1 MATVKV
7 RLGLPSEEGRHG
19 TVFYQVTHR
28 GMTRQIMTPV
38 RLAAEDWDA
47 AGCRVKARAGHAED
61 GAPVPRGGR
70 DRMEPSSPQDR
81 IDSGLVRLRLII
93 KHLDGLRKD
102 YSVDDIIY
110 RYESGKECASV
121 LSFMDARIAELTA
134 AGRQGTA
141 RNYTRA
147 KDSLARYLGGNDI
160 PFISLTADFVAG
172 YALYLKKRGVVR
184 NSVSFYMRILRAVY
198 NSAVRHLLVEQAYPF
213 SDVYTGVDR
222 TRKRAVGE
230 TVVSRLFRLDLSR
243 SASLTLARDMFLFS
257 YCTRGMAFVD
267 MAYLRKTDIR
277 GGSIHYIRRKTGQ
290 PLCVRMEPCIRQIV
304 DRYADRSEVYVF
316 PILKSEDPEKTYARY
331 QVALNYYNR
340 QLKQLG
346 RMLHLDSGLTSYVAR
361 HSWATAAR
369 NHNIPVSVIS
379 AAMGHQSEKTTQ
391 IYLAMLED
399 SVIDS
404 ANQEIISCIK

>member
-1 MATVKV
+1 MATVNV
-7 RLGLPSEEGRHG
+7 MLDPPVAGQGYG
-19 TVFYQVTHR
+19 TIVYSVTHQCR
-28 GMTRQIMTPV
+28 TVRIGTSI
-38 RLAAEDWDA
+38 RLAAGDWDVS
-47 AGCRVKARAGHAED
+47 GCRVMT
-61 GAPVPRGGR
+61 GGMQR
-70 DRMEPSSPQDR
+70 LQDR
-81 IDSGLVRLRLII
+81 IDSGLVRLRMII
-93 KHLDGLRKD
+93 WYLDGMRRE
-102 YSVDDIIY
+102 YTVDDIVY
-110 RYESGKECASV
+110 RYGLQEDRATV
-121 LSFMDARIAELTA
+121 MSFMDARIGQLISS
-134 AGRQGTA
+134 GRLGTA
-141 RNYTRA
+141 RNYIRA
-147 KDSLARYLGGNDI
+147 RNSLARYLGGNDI

-267 MAYLRKTDIR
+267 MAYLRKDDIR

-404 ANQEIISCIK
+404 ANQEIISYIK

>member
-19 TVFYQVTHR
+19 TVFYRVTHR

-38 RLAAEDWDA
+38 RLAAEDWDVS
-47 AGCRVKARAGHAED
+47 GCRVMT
-61 GAPVPRGGR
+61 GGMQR
-70 DRMEPSSPQDR
+70 LQDR
-81 IDSGLVRLRLII
+81 IDSGLVRLRMII
-93 KHLDGLRKD
+93 WYLDGMRRE
-102 YSVDDIIY
+102 YTVDDIVY
-110 RYESGKECASV
+110 RYGLQEDRATV
-121 LSFMDARIAELTA
+121 MSFMDARIGQLISS
-134 AGRQGTA
+134 GRLGTA
-141 RNYTRA
+141 RNYIRA
-147 KDSLARYLGGNDI
+147 RNSLARYLGGNDI

-267 MAYLRKTDIR
+267 MAYLRKDDIR
-277 GGSIHYIRRKTGQ
+277 GGSIHYVRRKTGQ

-404 ANQEIISCIK
+404 ANQEIISCLK

>member
-1 MATVKV
+1 MATVNV
-7 RLGLPSEEGRHG
+7 MLDPPVAGQGYG
-19 TVFYQVTHR
+19 TIVYSVTHQCR
-28 GMTRQIMTPV
+28 TVRIGTSI
-38 RLAAEDWDA
+38 RLAAGDWDVS
-47 AGCRVKARAGHAED
+47 GCRVMT
-61 GAPVPRGGR
+61 GGMQR
-70 DRMEPSSPQDR
+70 LQDR
-81 IDSGLVRLRLII
+81 IDSGLVRLRMII
-93 KHLDGLRKD
+93 WYLDGMRRE
-102 YSVDDIIY
+102 YTVDDIVY
-110 RYESGKECASV
+110 RYGHQEDRATV
-121 LSFMDARIAELTA
+121 MSFMDARIGQLISS
-134 AGRQGTA
+134 GRLGTA
-141 RNYTRA
+141 RNYIRA
-147 KDSLARYLGGNDI
+147 RNSLAQYLGPADVT
-160 PFISLTADFVAG
+160 FVSMTKDFVSG
-172 YALYLKKRGVVR
+172 YGAFLQRRGLVR
-184 NSVSFYMRILRAVY
+184 NSISFYMRIWRAVY
-198 NSAVRHLLVEQAYPF
+198 NLAVKNLFVEQAYPF

-267 MAYLRKTDIR
+267 MAYLRKDDIR
-277 GGSIHYIRRKTGQ
+277 GGSIHYVRRKTGQ
-290 PLCVRMEPCIRQIV
+290 PLCVRMEPCIRHIV

-404 ANQEIISCIK
+404 ANQEIISCLK

>member
-7 RLGLPSEEGRHG
+7 RLGLPSEVGRHG
-19 TVFYQVTHR
+19 TVFYRVTHR

-47 AGCRVKARAGHAED
+47 AGCRVMT
-61 GAPVPRGGR
+61 GGMQR
-70 DRMEPSSPQDR
+70 LQDR
-81 IDSGLVRLRLII
+81 IDSGLVRLRMII
-93 KHLDGLRKD
+93 WYLDGMRRE
-102 YSVDDIIY
+102 YTVDDIVY
-110 RYESGKECASV
+110 RYGLQEDRATV
-121 LSFMDARIAELTA
+121 MSFMDARIGQLISS
-134 AGRQGTA
+134 GRLGTA
-141 RNYTRA
+141 RNYIRA
-147 KDSLARYLGGNDI
+147 RNSLARYLGGNDI

-267 MAYLRKTDIR
+267 MAYLRKDDIR

>member
-1 MATVKV
+1 MATVNV
-7 RLGLPSEEGRHG
+7 MLDPPVAGQGYG
-19 TVFYQVTHR
+19 TIVYSVTHQCR
-28 GMTRQIMTPV
+28 TVRIGTSI
-38 RLAAEDWDA
+38 RLAAGDWDVS
-47 AGCRVKARAGHAED
+47 GCRVMT
-61 GAPVPRGGR
+61 GGMQR
-70 DRMEPSSPQDR
+70 LQDR
-81 IDSGLVRLRLII
+81 IDSGLVRLRMII
-93 KHLDGLRKD
+93 WYLDGMRRE
-102 YSVDDIIY
+102 YTVDDIVY
-110 RYESGKECASV
+110 RYGLQEDRATV
-121 LSFMDARIAELTA
+121 MSFMDARIGQLISS
-134 AGRQGTA
+134 GRLGTA
-141 RNYTRA
+141 RNYIRA
-147 KDSLARYLGGNDI
+147 RNSLAQYLGPADVT
-160 PFISLTADFVAG
+160 FVSMTKDFVSG
-172 YALYLKKRGVVR
+172 YGAFLQRRGLVR
-184 NSVSFYMRILRAVY
+184 NSISFYMRIWRAVY
-198 NSAVRHLLVEQAYPF
+198 NLAVKNLFVEQAYPF

-267 MAYLRKTDIR
+267 MAYLRKDDIR
-277 GGSIHYIRRKTGQ
+277 GGSIHYVRRKTGQ
-290 PLCVRMEPCIRQIV
+290 PLCVRMEPCIRQIL

-404 ANQEIISCIK
+404 ANQEIISYIK

>member
-7 RLGLPSEEGRHG
+7 RLGLPSEGGRQG

-28 GMTRQIMTPV
+28 SRTRRISTSI

-47 AGCRVKARAGHAED
+47 AGCGVKARAGHAED
-61 GAPVPRGGR
+61 GAPVLRGGR
-70 DRMEPSSPQDR
+70 YRMEPSSLQDR
-81 IDSGLVRLRLII
+81 IDSGLVRLRLITR
-93 KHLDGLRKD
+93 HLDRLRKD
-102 YSVDDIIY
+102 YSIDDIIH
-110 RYESGKECASV
+110 RYESGNGCASV
-121 LSFMDARIAELTA
+121 LSFMDARIAELSA
-134 AGRQGTA
+134 AGKQGTA

-147 KDSLARYLGGNDI
+147 KDSLARYLGGDDI

-172 YALYLKKRGVVR
+172 YGLYLEKRGVVR

-267 MAYLRKTDIR
+267 MAYLRKDDIR
-277 GGSIHYIRRKTGQ
+277 GGSIHYVRRKTGQ
-290 PLCVRMEPCIRQIV
+290 PLCMRMEPCIRQIV

-404 ANQEIISCIK
+404 ANQEIISCLK

>member
-1 MATVKV
+1 MATVNV
-7 RLGLPSEEGRHG
+7 MLDPPVAGQGYG
-19 TVFYQVTHR
+19 TIVYSVTHQCR
-28 GMTRQIMTPV
+28 TVRIGTSI

-47 AGCRVKARAGHAED
+47 SGCRVVAE
-61 GAPVPRGGR
+61 G
-70 DRMEPSSPQDR
+70 MQSLQDR

-172 YALYLKKRGVVR
+172 YALYLEKRGVVR

-198 NSAVRHLLVEQAYPF
+198 NSAVRHLLVEQTYPF

-267 MAYLRKTDIR
+267 MAYLRKDDIR

>member
-47 AGCRVKARAGHAED
+47 SGCRVVAE
-61 GAPVPRGGR
+61 G
-70 DRMEPSSPQDR
+70 MQSLQDR

-147 KDSLARYLGGNDI
+147 KDSLARYLGGDDI

-172 YALYLKKRGVVR
+172 YALFLEKRGVVR

-198 NSAVRHLLVEQAYPF
+198 NSAVRHL
-213 SDVYTGVDR
+213 
-222 TRKRAVGE
+222 
-230 TVVSRLFRLDLSR
+230 
-243 SASLTLARDMFLFS
+243 
-257 YCTRGMAFVD
+257 FV
-267 MAYLRKTDIR
+267 
-277 GGSIHYIRRKTGQ
+277 
-290 PLCVRMEPCIRQIV
+290 
-304 DRYADRSEVYVF
+304 
-316 PILKSEDPEKTYARY
+316 
-331 QVALNYYNR
+331 
-340 QLKQLG
+340 
-346 RMLHLDSGLTSYVAR
+346 
-361 HSWATAAR
+361 
-369 NHNIPVSVIS
+369 
-379 AAMGHQSEKTTQ
+379 
-391 IYLAMLED
+391 
-399 SVIDS
+399 
-404 ANQEIISCIK
+404 

>member
-1 MATVKV
+1 
-7 RLGLPSEEGRHG
+7 
-19 TVFYQVTHR
+19 
-28 GMTRQIMTPV
+28 
-38 RLAAEDWDA
+38 
-47 AGCRVKARAGHAED
+47 
-61 GAPVPRGGR
+61 
-70 DRMEPSSPQDR
+70 MEPSSLQDR
-81 IDSGLVRLRLII
+81 IDSGLVRLRLITR
-93 KHLDGLRKD
+93 HLDGLRKD
-102 YSVDDIIY
+102 YSIDDIIH
-110 RYESGKECASV
+110 RYESGNGCASV
-121 LSFMDARIAELTA
+121 LSFMDARIAELSA
-134 AGRQGTA
+134 AGKQGTA

-147 KDSLARYLGGNDI
+147 KDSLARYLGGDDI
-160 PFISLTADFVAG
+160 PFIAMTADFVAG
-172 YALYLKKRGVVR
+172 YALFLEKRGVVR

-198 NSAVRHLLVEQAYPF
+198 NSAVRHLFVEQAYPF

-267 MAYLRKTDIR
+267 MAYLRKDDIR

-316 PILKSEDPEKTYARY
+316 PMLKSEDPEKTYARY

>member
-47 AGCRVKARAGHAED
+47 SGCRVVAE
-61 GAPVPRGGR
+61 G
-70 DRMEPSSPQDR
+70 MQSLQDR

-141 RNYTRA
+141 RNYIRA
-147 KDSLARYLGGNDI
+147 RNSLAQYLGPADVTFVSI
-160 PFISLTADFVAG
+160 TKDFVSG
-172 YALYLKKRGVVR
+172 YGAFLQRRGLVR
-184 NSVSFYMRILRAVY
+184 NSISFYMRIWRSVY
-198 NSAVRHLLVEQAYPF
+198 NLAVKNLFVEQTYPF

-267 MAYLRKTDIR
+267 MAYLRKDDIR

-290 PLCVRMEPCIRQIV
+290 PFCVRMEPCIRQIV

-316 PILKSEDPEKTYARY
+316 PILKTEEPAKAYSQY

-404 ANQEIISCIK
+404 ANQEIISYIK

>member
-7 RLGLPSEEGRHG
+7 RLGLPSEGGRQG

-28 GMTRQIMTPV
+28 SRTRRISTSI

-70 DRMEPSSPQDR
+70 YRMEPSSLQDR

-172 YALYLKKRGVVR
+172 YALYLEKRGVVR

-198 NSAVRHLLVEQAYPF
+198 NSAVRHLLVEQTYPF

-267 MAYLRKTDIR
+267 MAYLRKDDIR

>member
-1 MATVKV
+1 MATVNV
-7 RLGLPSEEGRHG
+7 MLDPPVAGQGYG
-19 TVFYQVTHR
+19 TIVYSVTHQCR
-28 GMTRQIMTPV
+28 TVRIGTSI
-38 RLAAEDWDA
+38 RLAAGDWDVS
-47 AGCRVKARAGHAED
+47 GCRVMT
-61 GAPVPRGGR
+61 GGMQR
-70 DRMEPSSPQDR
+70 LQDR
-81 IDSGLVRLRLII
+81 IDSGLVRLRMII
-93 KHLDGLRKD
+93 WYLDGMRRE
-102 YSVDDIIY
+102 YTVDDIVY
-110 RYESGKECASV
+110 RYGLQEDRATV
-121 LSFMDARIAELTA
+121 MSFMDARIGQLISS
-134 AGRQGTA
+134 GRLGTA
-141 RNYTRA
+141 RNYIRA
-147 KDSLARYLGGNDI
+147 RNSLAQYLGPADVT
-160 PFISLTADFVAG
+160 FVSMTKDFVSG
-172 YALYLKKRGVVR
+172 YGAFLQRRGLVR
-184 NSVSFYMRILRAVY
+184 NSISFYMRILRAVY
-198 NSAVRHLLVEQAYPF
+198 NSAVRHLLVEQTYPF

-243 SASLTLARDMFLFS
+243 SASLSLARDLFIFS

-267 MAYLRKTDIR
+267 MAYLRKDDIR
-277 GGSIHYIRRKTGQ
+277 GGSIHYVRRKTGQ

>member
-7 RLGLPSEEGRHG
+7 RLGLPSEGGRQG

-28 GMTRQIMTPV
+28 SRTRRISTSI

-47 AGCRVKARAGHAED
+47 SGCRVVAE
-61 GAPVPRGGR
+61 G
-70 DRMEPSSPQDR
+70 MQSLQDR

-172 YALYLKKRGVVR
+172 YALYLEKRGVVR

-198 NSAVRHLLVEQAYPF
+198 NSAVRHLLVEQTYPF

-267 MAYLRKTDIR
+267 MAYLRKDDIR

-316 PILKSEDPEKTYARY
+316 PILKSENPEKTYARY

>member
-1 MATVKV
+1 MGYLRKEKTMATVKV

-47 AGCRVKARAGHAED
+47 SGCRVVAE
-61 GAPVPRGGR
+61 G
-70 DRMEPSSPQDR
+70 MQSLQDR

-141 RNYTRA
+141 RNYIRA
-147 KDSLARYLGGNDI
+147 RNSLAQYLGPADVTFVSI
-160 PFISLTADFVAG
+160 TKDFVSG
-172 YALYLKKRGVVR
+172 YGAFLQRRGLVR
-184 NSVSFYMRILRAVY
+184 NSIS
-198 NSAVRHLLVEQAYPF
+198 F

-267 MAYLRKTDIR
+267 MAYLRKDDIR
-277 GGSIHYIRRKTGQ
+277 GGSIHYVRRKTGQ

-316 PILKSEDPEKTYARY
+316 PILKTEEPAKAYSQY

-404 ANQEIISCIK
+404 ANQEIISCLK

>member
-1 MATVKV
+1 MGYLRKEKTMATVKV

-47 AGCRVKARAGHAED
+47 SGCRVVAE
-61 GAPVPRGGR
+61 G
-70 DRMEPSSPQDR
+70 MQSLQDR
-81 IDSGLVRLRLII
+81 IDSGLVRLRMII
-93 KHLDGLRKD
+93 WYLDGMRRE
-102 YSVDDIIY
+102 YTVDDIVY
-110 RYESGKECASV
+110 RYGLQEDRATV
-121 LSFMDARIAELTA
+121 MSFMDARIGQLISS
-134 AGRQGTA
+134 GRLGTA
-141 RNYTRA
+141 RNYIRA
-147 KDSLARYLGGNDI
+147 RNSLAQYLGPADVT
-160 PFISLTADFVAG
+160 FVSMTKDFVSG
-172 YALYLKKRGVVR
+172 YGAFLQRRGLVR
-184 NSVSFYMRILRAVY
+184 NSISFYMRIWRAVY
-198 NSAVRHLLVEQAYPF
+198 NLAVKNLFVEQAYPF

-267 MAYLRKTDIR
+267 MAYLRKDDIR

-316 PILKSEDPEKTYARY
+316 PMLKSEDPEKTYARY

>member
-47 AGCRVKARAGHAED
+47 SGCRVVAE
-61 GAPVPRGGR
+61 G
-70 DRMEPSSPQDR
+70 MQSLQDR

-141 RNYTRA
+141 RNYIRA
-147 KDSLARYLGGNDI
+147 RNSLAQYLGPADVTFVSI
-160 PFISLTADFVAG
+160 TKDFVSG
-172 YALYLKKRGVVR
+172 YGAFLQRRGLVR
-184 NSVSFYMRILRAVY
+184 NSISFYMRIWRSVY
-198 NSAVRHLLVEQAYPF
+198 NLAVKNLFVEQTYPF

-267 MAYLRKTDIR
+267 MAYLRKDDIR
-277 GGSIHYIRRKTGQ
+277 GGSIHYVRRKTGQ

-316 PILKSEDPEKTYARY
+316 PILKTEEPAKAYSQY

-404 ANQEIISCIK
+404 ANQEIISCLK

>member
-1 MATVKV
+1 MGYLRKEKTMATVKV

-38 RLAAEDWDA
+38 RLAAEDWDVS
-47 AGCRVKARAGHAED
+47 GCRVMT
-61 GAPVPRGGR
+61 GGMQR
-70 DRMEPSSPQDR
+70 LQDR
-81 IDSGLVRLRLII
+81 IDSGLVRLRMII
-93 KHLDGLRKD
+93 WYLDGMRRE
-102 YSVDDIIY
+102 YTVDDIVY
-110 RYESGKECASV
+110 RYGLQEDRATV
-121 LSFMDARIAELTA
+121 MSFMDARIGQLISS
-134 AGRQGTA
+134 GRLGTA
-141 RNYTRA
+141 RNYIRA
-147 KDSLARYLGGNDI
+147 RNSLARYLGGNDI

-267 MAYLRKTDIR
+267 MAYLRKDDIR
-277 GGSIHYIRRKTGQ
+277 GGSIHYVRRKTGQ

-404 ANQEIISCIK
+404 ANQEIISCLK

>member
-7 RLGLPSEEGRHG
+7 RLGLPSEGGRQG

-28 GMTRQIMTPV
+28 SRTRRISTSI

-47 AGCRVKARAGHAED
+47 AGCRVKARAGHVED

-70 DRMEPSSPQDR
+70 DRMEPSSLQDR
-81 IDSGLVRLRLII
+81 IDSGLVRLRLITR
-93 KHLDGLRKD
+93 HLDGLRRD
-102 YSVDDIIY
+102 YSIDDIIH
-110 RYESGKECASV
+110 RYESGNDCASV
-121 LSFMDARIAELTA
+121 LSFMDARIAELSA
-134 AGRQGTA
+134 AGKQGTA

-147 KDSLARYLGGNDI
+147 KDSLARYLGGDDI

-172 YALYLKKRGVVR
+172 YALFLEKRGVVR

-198 NSAVRHLLVEQAYPF
+198 NSAVRHLFVEQTYPF
-213 SDVYTGVDR
+213 TDVYTGVDR
-222 TRKRAVGE
+222 TVKRAVRE
-230 TVVSRLFRLDLSR
+230 SIVSRLFRLDLSR
-243 SASLTLARDMFLFS
+243 SAGLSLARDLFIFS

-277 GGSIHYIRRKTGQ
+277 DGSIHYVRRKTGQ

-404 ANQEIISCIK
+404 ANQEIISCLK

>member
-1 MATVKV
+1 MATVNV
-7 RLGLPSEEGRHG
+7 MLDPPVAGQGYGMIVYS
-19 TVFYQVTHR
+19 VTHQCR
-28 GMTRQIMTPV
+28 TVRIGTSI
-38 RLAAEDWDA
+38 RLAARDWDVS
-47 AGCRVKARAGHAED
+47 GCRVIT
-61 GAPVPRGGR
+61 GGMQR
-70 DRMEPSSPQDR
+70 LQDR
-81 IDSGLVRLRLII
+81 IDSGLVRLRMII
-93 KHLDGLRKD
+93 WYLDGMRRE
-102 YSVDDIIY
+102 YTVDDIVY
-110 RYESGKECASV
+110 RYGLQEDRATV
-121 LSFMDARIAELTA
+121 MSFMDARIGQLISS
-134 AGRQGTA
+134 GRLGTA
-141 RNYTRA
+141 RNYIRA
-147 KDSLARYLGGNDI
+147 RNSLAQYLGPADVT
-160 PFISLTADFVAG
+160 FVSMTKDFVSG
-172 YALYLKKRGVVR
+172 YGAFLQRRGLVR
-184 NSVSFYMRILRAVY
+184 NSISFYMRILRAVY
-198 NSAVRHLLVEQAYPF
+198 NSAVRHLLVEQTYPF

-257 YCTRGMAFVD
+257 YCTMGMAFVD
-267 MAYLRKTDIR
+267 MAYLRKDDIR
-277 GGSIHYIRRKTGQ
+277 GGSIHYVRRKTGQ

>member
-1 MATVKV
+1 MATVNV
-7 RLGLPSEEGRHG
+7 MLDPPVAGQGYG
-19 TVFYQVTHR
+19 TIVYSVTHQCR
-28 GMTRQIMTPV
+28 TVRIGTSI
-38 RLAAEDWDA
+38 RLA
-47 AGCRVKARAGHAED
+47 
-61 GAPVPRGGR
+61 
-70 DRMEPSSPQDR
+70 
-81 IDSGLVRLRLII
+81 
-93 KHLDGLRKD
+93 
-102 YSVDDIIY
+102 
-110 RYESGKECASV
+110 
-121 LSFMDARIAELTA
+121 
-134 AGRQGTA
+134 
-141 RNYTRA
+141 
-147 KDSLARYLGGNDI
+147 
-160 PFISLTADFVAG
+160 
-172 YALYLKKRGVVR
+172 
-184 NSVSFYMRILRAVY
+184 
-198 NSAVRHLLVEQAYPF
+198 
-213 SDVYTGVDR
+213 
-222 TRKRAVGE
+222 
-230 TVVSRLFRLDLSR
+230 
-243 SASLTLARDMFLFS
+243 ARDMFLFS

-267 MAYLRKTDIR
+267 MAYLRKDDIR

-316 PILKSEDPEKTYARY
+316 PMLKSEDPEKTYARY

-404 ANQEIISCIK
+404 ANQEIISYIK

>member
-47 AGCRVKARAGHAED
+47 SGCRVVAE
-61 GAPVPRGGR
+61 G
-70 DRMEPSSPQDR
+70 MQSLQDR
-81 IDSGLVRLRLII
+81 IDSGLVRLRMII
-93 KHLDGLRKD
+93 WYLDGMRRE
-102 YSVDDIIY
+102 YTVDDIVY
-110 RYESGKECASV
+110 RYGLQEDRATV
-121 LSFMDARIAELTA
+121 MSFMDARIGQLISS
-134 AGRQGTA
+134 GRLGTA

-172 YALYLKKRGVVR
+172 YALYLEKRGVVR

-198 NSAVRHLLVEQAYPF
+198 NSAVRHLFVEQTYPF
-213 SDVYTGVDR
+213 TDVYTGVDR
-222 TRKRAVGE
+222 TVKRAVRE
-230 TVVSRLFRLDLSR
+230 SVVSRLFRLDLSR

-277 GGSIHYIRRKTGQ
+277 DGSIHYVRRKTGQ
-290 PLCVRMEPCIRQIV
+290 PLCVRLEPDIRRIIE
-304 DRYADRSEVYVF
+304 RYADSSEVYVF
-316 PILKSEDPEKTYARY
+316 PILKTEEPAKAYSQY

>member
-7 RLGLPSEEGRHG
+7 RLGLPSEGGRQG

-28 GMTRQIMTPV
+28 SRTRRISTSI

-70 DRMEPSSPQDR
+70 YRMEPSSLQDR
-81 IDSGLVRLRLII
+81 IDSGLVRLMLITR
-93 KHLDGLRKD
+93 HLDGLRKD
-102 YSVDDIIY
+102 YSIDDIIH
-110 RYESGKECASV
+110 RYESGNDCSSV
-121 LSFMDARIAELTA
+121 LSFMDVRIAELSA
-134 AGRQGTA
+134 AGKQGTA

-147 KDSLARYLGGNDI
+147 KDSLARYLI
-160 PFISLTADFVAG
+160 AMTADFVAG
-172 YALYLKKRGVVR
+172 YALFLEKRGVVR

-198 NSAVRHLLVEQAYPF
+198 NSAVRHLFVEQTYPF

-222 TRKRAVGE
+222 TVKRAVRE
-230 TVVSRLFRLDLSR
+230 SVVSRLFRLDLSR
-243 SASLTLARDMFLFS
+243 SAGLSLARDLFIFS

-277 GGSIHYIRRKTGQ
+277 DGSIHYVRRKTGQ
-290 PLCVRMEPCIRQIV
+290 PLCVRLEPCIRQIV

-346 RMLHLDSGLTSYVAR
+346 RMLHLDSGLTSR
-361 HSWATAAR
+361 SR
-369 NHNIPVSVIS
+369 SSVLPWDIS
-379 AAMGHQSEKTTQ
+379 RKRQHRS
-391 IYLAMLED
+391 
-399 SVIDS
+399 
-404 ANQEIISCIK
+404 ISRCWRIR

>member
-1 MATVKV
+1 MATVNV
-7 RLGLPSEEGRHG
+7 MLDPPVADQGYG
-19 TVFYQVTHR
+19 TIVYSVTHQCR
-28 GMTRQIMTPV
+28 TVRIGTSI
-38 RLAAEDWDA
+38 RLAAGDWDVS
-47 AGCRVKARAGHAED
+47 GCRVMT
-61 GAPVPRGGR
+61 GGMQR
-70 DRMEPSSPQDR
+70 LQDR
-81 IDSGLVRLRLII
+81 IDSGFVRLRMII
-93 KHLDGLRKD
+93 WYLDGMRRE
-102 YSVDDIIY
+102 YTVDDIVY
-110 RYESGKECASV
+110 RYGLQEDRATV
-121 LSFMDARIAELTA
+121 MSFMDARIGQLISS
-134 AGRQGTA
+134 GRLGTA
-141 RNYTRA
+141 RNYIRA
-147 KDSLARYLGGNDI
+147 RNSLAQYLGPADVT
-160 PFISLTADFVAG
+160 FVSMTKDFVSG
-172 YALYLKKRGVVR
+172 YGAFLQRRGLVR
-184 NSVSFYMRILRAVY
+184 NSISFYMRIWRAVY
-198 NSAVRHLLVEQAYPF
+198 NLAVKNLFVEQTYPF

-267 MAYLRKTDIR
+267 MAYLRKDDIR
-277 GGSIHYIRRKTGQ
+277 GGSIHYVRRKTGQ

-404 ANQEIISCIK
+404 ANQEIISCLK